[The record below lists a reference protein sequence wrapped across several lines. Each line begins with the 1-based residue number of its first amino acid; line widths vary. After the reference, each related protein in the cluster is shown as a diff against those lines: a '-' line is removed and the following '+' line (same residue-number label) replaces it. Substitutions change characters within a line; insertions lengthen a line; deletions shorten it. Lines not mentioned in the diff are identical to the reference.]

1 MRPNIFIKCKISP
14 STKQRVMKKWLRRFL
29 KYIRN
34 PSNEFGF
41 MVLSLMKKWT
51 NLPANIF
58 IDDGGLWT
66 NIGRKRIILFQA
78 DNSGF
83 RDFDRTLPMSVEDE
97 PEVLIKNEKIG
108 LSDSELE
115 QVRGFIRKNRKELI
129 QLAEGKID
137 SADFFKATAI

>member
-1 MRPNIFIKCKISP
+1 
-14 STKQRVMKKWLRRFL
+14 MKKWLRRFL

-66 NIGRKRIILFQA
+66 IIGRKRIILFQA
-78 DNSGF
+78 DNSSL
-83 RDFDRTLPMSVEDE
+83 RDFNRTLPMSVDDE
-97 PEVLIKNEKIG
+97 PEVLIKNEKIE
-108 LSDSELE
+108 LTDSELE

>member
-1 MRPNIFIKCKISP
+1 
-14 STKQRVMKKWLRRFL
+14 
-29 KYIRN
+29 
-34 PSNEFGF
+34 

-78 DNSGF
+78 DNSSL
-83 RDFDRTLPMSVEDE
+83 RDFNRTLPMSVDDE
-97 PEVLIKNEKIG
+97 PEVLIKNEKIV

-115 QVRGFIRKNRKELI
+115 QVRDFVKKNRKELI